1 MKIFKEMDW
10 RGFPIEIKILFYQ
23 LAQLEKD
30 VSVCLSSE
38 LRVIYGVTI

>member
-30 VSVCLSSE
+30 VSECLSRE